1 MGKAQIIRRI
11 HNSAK
16 KYKQYFVGNTYMFV
30 YENEFIE
37 VIFKKSSFL
46 HLTGVGTKLSAENF
60 YNHALTRNGLRPQ
73 EVLFDFNHPYDLADK
88 NTQYL
93 SELYKI
99 TLTDVV
105 VAKDIVTMTFTY
117 GIGITNLEFVICLG
131 DDKDL
136 AGNIISNCKVP
147 YSFRVEEIANS
158 KFGNLCEVTHIFK
171 KKTGAKKYN
180 ELTFGIQ
187 KEIEKLP
194 IEIQSK
200 IEIV

>member
-88 NTQYL
+88 KTQYL

-158 KFGNLCEVTHIFK
+158 KFGNLCEVTNIFK